1 MPSTTPASIPARV
14 LVLEQ
19 LDSQL
24 KKYATPLTAVL
35 SLVVGVSGSLMFFH
49 LFKSKVQGLHEWLGM
64 AFLLAFVLHGLRNR
78 RPFMSLFKQTRSQVL
93 LGLAV
98 VTAAAFLLLA
108 PQAKIAM
115 SKGLPQA
122 LLKAPLVSLAPAL
135 GVRLDDA
142 LARVI
147 AAGGVG
153 ARADSSIAALAAISH
168 VDAMTLLNAVLRTE
182 PGNRD

>member
-1 MPSTTPASIPARV
+1 MPSTTPASLPASV
-14 LVLEQ
+14 PVLEQ
-19 LDSQL
+19 LDSLL

-35 SLVVGVSGSLMFFH
+35 SLVVGVSGGMMFFH
-49 LFKSKVQGLHEWLGM
+49 LFKPKVQGLHEWLGM

-108 PQAKIAM
+108 PPNKVSM
-115 SKGLPQA
+115 SKALPQA
-122 LLKAPLVSLAPAL
+122 LLKAPLAALAPAL
-135 GVRLDDA
+135 GITLDEA
-142 LARVI
+142 LVRVI

-153 ARADSSIAALAAISH
+153 ARADSSIAVLAALSH
-168 VDAMTLLNAVLRTE
+168 VDAMTLLNAVLRTG